1 MPPRIGIVG
10 AGPGGL
16 SLARLLS
23 DRGFA
28 DVTLLERAPRVGGK
42 SLTVTHEGLGHELGT
57 CYLGTGYTTVRKW
70 MEQAGIREHALPR
83 QIIEL
88 ENGERTTFEAYVL
101 GTAGRI
107 GAAAQITRYVRDW
120 MTFHDWDVRGA
131 PDDCPGTDGRPMRE
145 EVAEPFLDWLRAR
158 DLDVVA
164 RFALRSMT
172 VMGYGAIDRVP
183 ALYGLRWNMPSL
195 LWAAVTTQIAEPSPG
210 WSALWTHLAYDL
222 DVRLLHTITGVER
235 RAGGFE
241 VSTDRG
247 PFAFEHLVITTPLD
261 EAAAWF
267 PFDKAERAAYPIGGS
282 SLRWGEMVSTLVD
295 AQGWFRDADTRCW
308 EARAKDGPSVARGQ
322 VLGARRT
329 GDKTVV
335 ARARSRTRPD
345 VYVTYQYGDPT
356 RSDEELLATLHADL
370 AAEGATIQ
378 SVLRQCRWRYSPQFT
393 PDAIRGGALSRFE
406 RQQGRD
412 NLWISGATA
421 SHEAV
426 DNIVDANE
434 RLVDRMA
441 LAFAGKDPSSEDAFE
456 GIGMRFR
463 WRLDDK

>member
-1 MPPRIGIVG
+1 MSPRIGIVG

-23 DRGFA
+23 DQGHA
-28 DVTLLERAPRVGGK
+28 DVTLLERSERVGGK

-70 MEQAGIREHALPR
+70 MEQASIREHALPR
-83 QIIEL
+83 QVIEL
-88 ENGERTTFEAYVL
+88 EHGERTTFEDYVL
-101 GTAGRI
+101 GGAGRI
-107 GAAAQITRYVRDW
+107 GAAAQIARYVRDW
-120 MTFHDWDVRGA
+120 ILFHDWELRGA
-131 PDDCPGTDGRPMRE
+131 PDDAIGTNGRLMRE
-145 EVAEPFLDWLRAR
+145 EVADSFLDWLRAR

-172 VMGYGAIDRVP
+172 VMGYGATDRVP

-195 LWAAVTTQIAEPSPG
+195 LWAAVTTQIAEPAPG

-222 DVRLLHTITGVER
+222 DVRLGTTITSVER
-235 RAGGFE
+235 RQGGFE
-241 VSTDRG
+241 VHTDRG
-247 PFAFEHLVITTPLD
+247 PFSFDHLVLTTPLD

-267 PFDKAERAAYPIGGS
+267 PFDAVDRAALPVDGET
-282 SLRWGEMVSTLVD
+282 LRWGEMVSTLID
-295 AQGWFRDADTRCW
+295 AGGWFRDSDTRCW

-329 GDKTVV
+329 GDKTGV
-335 ARARSRTRPD
+335 AKARSRTRPD
-345 VYVTYQYGDPT
+345 VYVTYQYGSPD
-356 RSDEELLATLHADL
+356 RSDADLLATLHADL
-370 AAEGATIQ
+370 AAEGATVNT
-378 SVLRQCRWRYSPQFT
+378 VLRQCRWRYSPQYT
-393 PDAIRGGALSRFE
+393 PEAIRGGAVARFE
-406 RQQGRD
+406 RHQGRG

-434 RLVDRMA
+434 RLVERMA
-441 LAFAGKDPSSEDAFE
+441 LAFAGGDPSDDAAFE
-456 GIGMRFR
+456 NIAQRFR